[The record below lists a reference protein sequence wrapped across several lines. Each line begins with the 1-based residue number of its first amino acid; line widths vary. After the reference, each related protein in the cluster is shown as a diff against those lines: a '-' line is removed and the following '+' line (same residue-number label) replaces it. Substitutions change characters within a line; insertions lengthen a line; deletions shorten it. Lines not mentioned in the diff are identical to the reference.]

1 MLNSIVNTFVK
12 GLRDPKL
19 RKEVLARDGAT
30 CGSLAKSY
38 EITQRVQRT
47 LELAVQID
55 KDQEDK
61 LMLARLEELIQ
72 KQYGRS
78 ALSVLAD
85 LDAGRPSGPSR
96 DRKNPYPS
104 SGAEDGKPKVFAFGS
119 PREGLGGSCPAFQK
133 SYVRRSNQRDAG
145 IFPSYWP
152 ACLKSGSL
160 PIDAFSGPVPL
171 VISGVILS
179 GSGWLGE
186 LWDELLVDVRTWFS
200 VPRWILFSSARK
212 DSSGVWRAAG
222 IIGGGQWN
230 NVDCIQE
237 AGVDSFTDYES
248 ETYDNRINY
257 CLVTSPAGRP
267 LCKYY
272 SVRELLEVLYN
283 AIRGYRSLLEDRKI
297 LYRDISENNI
307 IITELPA
314 EGDRKGRLIDLDLA
328 KELDSMPSGAR
339 YPTGTIQF
347 IAIEVLEGNGYI
359 YQYDLESFFYVFL
372 WICVRQIYCE
382 VGILGHIQKLP
393 I

>member
-133 SYVRRSNQRDAG
+133 S
-145 IFPSYWP
+145 
-152 ACLKSGSL
+152 L

-222 IIGGGQWN
+222 IIGGGSGITLT
-230 NVDCIQE
+230 V
-237 AGVDSFTDYES
+237 FKKPES
-248 ETYDNRINY
+248 TVSRI
-257 CLVTSPAGRP
+257 T
-267 LCKYY
+267 K
-272 SVRELLEVLYN
+272 VR
-283 AIRGYRSLLEDRKI
+283 RTT
-297 LYRDISENNI
+297 
-307 IITELPA
+307 TE
-314 EGDRKGRLIDLDLA
+314 
-328 KELDSMPSGAR
+328 
-339 YPTGTIQF
+339 
-347 IAIEVLEGNGYI
+347 
-359 YQYDLESFFYVFL
+359 
-372 WICVRQIYCE
+372 
-382 VGILGHIQKLP
+382 
-393 I
+393 